1 MKKLVHLALLIIIAA
16 LSFTSCKKFLDKE
29 PLSAATDENFWKN
42 EKEANSAVAGNYAL
56 LRQALTDG
64 YAFFNYGDYP
74 SDEFRTS
81 LGGED
86 WPQISNI
93 QWNLSVPPTS
103 TYRPMYKLR
112 RYDNFYRII
121 DQANRCIRFIPNIP
135 SSEFSNPDMA
145 DDARKALIGEAYFLR
160 AFSYFYMG
168 RVWGGVPIV
177 DEGSKDLS
185 AAVNLPRATPE
196 EVMNQARTDVKKA
209 IEMLSWD
216 NANSSDK
223 AVRANKGVAY
233 ALLAHLEAWTGKYA
247 ECAAAA
253 TEVINSGQY
262 HYVPMSNYLSIWK
275 GQSQEGIFEISANSP
290 TEGSGRSIATFT
302 LKAPYLA
309 TNRGTQVETPLDE
322 FSLKAKFP
330 DPADLRIQK
339 AFAFYNSTDPNC
351 IKYSNILYLTTDGNG
366 NKGNPISQNN
376 MVVFRLSDIVLL
388 KAEALAATGI
398 NGEARTL
405 LNEIRNKALPGN
417 DYTGTDDGLFEEIIR
432 ERSRELFLE
441 GHRFYD
447 LVRLARKKG
456 IYNFGGARMNSA
468 EFMAGKY
475 YWPLDPTL
483 LTLNPKLKQTDYWKD
498 KM

>member
-1 MKKLVHLALLIIIAA
+1 MKKLVNLALFIIIAT

-42 EKEANSAVAGNYAL
+42 EKEANSAIAGDYAL

-64 YAFFNYGDYP
+64 YAFFSYGDYP
-74 SDEFRTS
+74 SDEFRTTI
-81 LGGED
+81 GGED
-86 WPQISNI
+86 LPQVSNI
-93 QWNLSVPPTS
+93 LWNLSVPPTS

-112 RYDNFYRII
+112 RYDNFYRVI
-121 DQANRCIRFIPNIP
+121 DQANRCIRFIPGIP
-135 SSEFSNPDMA
+135 STEFSSPDVA
-145 DDARKALIGEAYFLR
+145 DDARNALIGEAYFLR

-177 DEGSKDLS
+177 EESDKDLS
-185 AAVNLPRATPE
+185 EATNLARATAE

-209 IEMLSWD
+209 IEMLSWT
-216 NANSSDK
+216 NTNSSDK
-223 AVRANKGVAY
+223 AVRANKGTAF
-233 ALLAHLEAWTGKYA
+233 ALLAHLEAWAGNYS

-275 GQSQEGIFEISANSP
+275 GQSQEGIFEISANST
-290 TEGSGRSIATFT
+290 TEGSRQSIATFT

-309 TNRGTQVETPLDE
+309 TNRGNQVLTPLDA
-322 FSLKAKFP
+322 FGLKAKFP
-330 DPADLRIQK
+330 DSADLRIQQ

-366 NKGNPISQNN
+366 NEGNPIAQNN
-376 MVVFRLSDIVLL
+376 IVVFRLSDIVLL

-456 IYNFGGARMNSA
+456 IYSFGGTRMNSS
-468 EFMAGKY
+468 EFEAGKY